1 MKAVWKTHRGARG
14 SYKSFVC
21 WRRQVPL
28 GMELALSVLLLPDM
42 LRRLYDQ
49 FVVLNEAIL
58 SAPKIDYGTKLD

>member
-1 MKAVWKTHRGARG
+1 MPGAVIKALCVGGGR
-14 SYKSFVC
+14 SL
-21 WRRQVPL
+21 L
-28 GMELALSVLLLPDM
+28 GWSWLCLVLLFPDM